1 MKNND
6 LLHDNLGKL
15 VLDYMIPSILGMLG
29 LSCCIFLDTMFI
41 GRGMGER
48 GLAALNL
55 GIPFFNIF
63 AAISLLTGIGGAT
76 LLSINIGKKK
86 YETLNEIFTLSIFI
100 TIIIS
105 LLITVFGL
113 YFINDIIRLLG
124 ASGIIF
130 TYVKEY
136 LEVIFWGSIL
146 FILSLTLN
154 VFVRNDGS
162 PKISMW
168 AIIGSNITNIILDY
182 ILIFPL
188 NMGMRG
194 AAIATTTAQL
204 VGIIILAF
212 HFIMKKNKIKISI
225 KALNF
230 RYSKRILANGFSSF
244 IVELSAGVV
253 IILFNIK
260 LKELG
265 GDISISAYSIIANF
279 SLIVIAIFNGIA
291 QGIQPIISTN
301 YGGGKNNRVINTYK
315 IGLKI
320 IIIVGGVFFL
330 LGIIDPY
337 MIIKIFA
344 KGNNKLDE
352 IASLGI
358 KIYFI
363 AFIPMGINILNVG
376 VLQSIESSKI
386 STMISLLRG
395 LILIIV
401 FLEIF
406 SLVFKLNG
414 VWITTPVVEIVTFI
428 ISIYFMRKEKEKL
441 KKMI

>member
-113 YFINDIIRLLG
+113 YFINDIIKLLG

-146 FILSLTLN
+146 FIFLS
-154 VFVRNDGS
+154 
-162 PKISMW
+162 
-168 AIIGSNITNIILDY
+168 
-182 ILIFPL
+182 
-188 NMGMRG
+188 
-194 AAIATTTAQL
+194 
-204 VGIIILAF
+204 F
-212 HFIMKKNKIKISI
+212 H
-225 KALNF
+225 
-230 RYSKRILANGFSSF
+230 
-244 IVELSAGVV
+244 
-253 IILFNIK
+253 
-260 LKELG
+260 
-265 GDISISAYSIIANF
+265 
-279 SLIVIAIFNGIA
+279 
-291 QGIQPIISTN
+291 
-301 YGGGKNNRVINTYK
+301 
-315 IGLKI
+315 
-320 IIIVGGVFFL
+320 
-330 LGIIDPY
+330 
-337 MIIKIFA
+337 
-344 KGNNKLDE
+344 
-352 IASLGI
+352 
-358 KIYFI
+358 
-363 AFIPMGINILNVG
+363 
-376 VLQSIESSKI
+376 
-386 STMISLLRG
+386 
-395 LILIIV
+395 
-401 FLEIF
+401 
-406 SLVFKLNG
+406 
-414 VWITTPVVEIVTFI
+414 
-428 ISIYFMRKEKEKL
+428 
-441 KKMI
+441 